1 MEMIPVYI
9 TEDFR
14 PEAVAAMAADGV
26 QSVFCQGAAVY
37 YTEAQ
42 AVLEVSEEGG
52 YTAERIGP

>member
-1 MEMIPVYI
+1 MYI

-52 YTAERIGP
+52 YTAERLLNIS